1 MARAIWKGEIQLGK
15 QQVAVKL
22 YSAVEDRSVHFHML
36 HAKDKA
42 PVEQHIVRKDTGK
55 DVAKDEM
62 RKAFAVGKGTAV
74 MLQPEELEKLVPPES
89 RDIHICRFVPPSVL
103 GDQWFELPYYLGPDG
118 DDDDYFALAQ
128 ALERKKMI
136 GIARWVMRKKRYL
149 GALSALDGYLTMATL
164 RRADQV
170 LSFSGIEPA
179 KAAAPSANELKLAEQ
194 LVSSIEADFEPELWR
209 NEYRQRLCKLIEAKA
224 RGEKL
229 EPVRRKKKA
238 PQVSLAESLKASI
251 AAAKEK
257 KVAEPQAIERVGR
270 GVGARIRAGALAMV
284 RNDYIRP
291 RQYSGGSVDR
301 SAPSTDRDEVGRQV
315 RSRAGPSLPLL
326 EGGQETRQ
334 R

>member
-1 MARAIWKGEIQLGK
+1 MARAIWKGAIRLDSQP
-15 QQVAVKL
+15 VAVKL

-62 RKAFAVGKGTAV
+62 RKAFAVSKGTAV
-74 MLQPEELEKLVPPES
+74 MLQPEELEKLIPPES
-89 RDIHICRFVPPSVL
+89 RDIHICRFVPSSVL
-103 GDQWFELPYYLGPDG
+103 GDQWFERPYYLGPDG

-128 ALERKKMI
+128 ALERKNVI

-149 GALSALDGYLTMATL
+149 GALSVLDGYLTMSTL

-179 KAAAPSANELKLAEQ
+179 KAASPSANELKLAEQ
-194 LVSSIEADFEPELWR
+194 LVSSIEADFEPELWQ

-229 EPVRRKKKA
+229 EPVRPKKRA

-251 AAAKEK
+251 AAAKER
-257 KVAEPQAIERVGR
+257 KVA
-270 GVGARIRAGALAMV
+270 
-284 RNDYIRP
+284 
-291 RQYSGGSVDR
+291 
-301 SAPSTDRDEVGRQV
+301 
-315 RSRAGPSLPLL
+315 
-326 EGGQETRQ
+326 
-334 R
+334 